1 MVNLKLSEE
10 RKYISINLQKVI
22 VENLRSSVHIRYLD
36 ENSFD
41 RAIQSPEDFRTQI
54 LEKKFTVN
62 GSLKFE
68 LLPFGLV
75 CIDSYDE

>member
-1 MVNLKLSEE
+1 MIANLNFKTQKLTV
-10 RKYISINLQKVI
+10 K
-22 VENLRSSVHIRYLD
+22 NLRSSVHIRYLD